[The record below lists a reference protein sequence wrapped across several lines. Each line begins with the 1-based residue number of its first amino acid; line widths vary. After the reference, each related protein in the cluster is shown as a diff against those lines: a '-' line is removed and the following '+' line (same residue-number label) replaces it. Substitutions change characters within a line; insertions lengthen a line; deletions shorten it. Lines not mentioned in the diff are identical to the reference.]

1 MPEHII
7 EAFDALGKEI
17 GALKKELEYKVMEI
31 DLLKDKNKALYERTE
46 NLEQELKAAYVKID
60 KYTKIEMCEERGR
73 GNG

>member
-31 DLLKDKNKALYERTE
+31 DLLKDKNKALYERAE
-46 NLEQELKAAYVKID
+46 NLEKELKAA
-60 KYTKIEMCEERGR
+60 EEKLYKLRQPCQEVSR
-73 GNG
+73 NA